1 MDLIAEVFFDSI
13 FLKKDLTPERYQNI
27 IEDYFGK
34 SMISWLHKNFP
45 DNTTLSNGKR
55 AKYIYQEDVVEI
67 SARLGDFI
75 GTRGKHFIAENK
87 VPVRYDVLA
96 PNYRSVQKTWDL
108 DSFWINTYPEIRKE
122 LRGRYPKHPWPE
134 KIL

>member
-1 MDLIAEVFFDSI
+1 MGFLTVPVKGKKFNETVFKWFKNNLDTSKFYFKPNVQI
-13 FLKKDLTPERYQNI
+13 DNI
-27 IEDYFGK
+27 VNVE
-34 SMISWLHKNFP
+34 
-45 DNTTLSNGKR
+45 
-55 AKYIYQEDVVEI
+55 YQEDVVEI

-87 VPVRYDVLA
+87 VPVRYDILA